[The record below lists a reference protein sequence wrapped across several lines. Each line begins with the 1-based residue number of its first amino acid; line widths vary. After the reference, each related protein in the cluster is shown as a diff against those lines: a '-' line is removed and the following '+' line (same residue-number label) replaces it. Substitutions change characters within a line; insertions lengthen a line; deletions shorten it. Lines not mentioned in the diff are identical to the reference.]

1 MFFEENWQTLTP
13 TRAGSIVQ
21 IPIASLDVSI
31 LQDRLLGPVL
41 GIGDPRT
48 DPRIDFVGG
57 IRGTGELEE
66 RVRSGRGRR
75 RVLDVPDVARRGHGD
90 RGRRRHDAAEV
101 HVVRAEAAL
110 RPLRTPILRFAMKVL
125 VADKFEESGLA
136 GLKAL
141 GCEVLYEP
149 KLEGAS
155 LGARLAETG
164 AEVLVVRS
172 TKVGAAEMESASGLA
187 LIVRAGAGVNTIDLP
202 AASARAI
209 AVSNCPGKNAI
220 AVAEL
225 AWGLI
230 LALDRRLVEQAVDLR
245 DGVWNK
251 SEYGKARGLAGRT
264 LGVIGLGAI
273 GLEVVAR
280 AKAFGMPIVAWSRS
294 LDDDR
299 AARLGVARADSIH
312 ALAAASDVV
321 TVHCAL
327 TKETKGMLDAKFFA
341 AMKPGAFF
349 VNTSRGEVVD
359 QPALEAAIAEK
370 GLRAGLDVFAKEP
383 AGGTG
388 AFEDGIVKSP
398 RGHRHAPRRR
408 LDRAGAERDRGRDRA
423 DRRGLRLDGGGPE
436 RRQPREPHA
445 GDARPVRPAPRP
457 CRRPRARVRRA
468 ARGRDQRREDGER
481 RLRGRGGRVRPHPGG
496 TGAAGGGSRGDPARL
511 RRRALDLGAA
521 ALEPFS
527 SPAAGRRPSPA

>member
-1 MFFEENWQTLTP
+1 
-13 TRAGSIVQ
+13 
-21 IPIASLDVSI
+21 
-31 LQDRLLGPVL
+31 
-41 GIGDPRT
+41 
-48 DPRIDFVGG
+48 
-57 IRGTGELEE
+57 
-66 RVRSGRGRR
+66 
-75 RVLDVPDVARRGHGD
+75 
-90 RGRRRHDAAEV
+90 
-101 HVVRAEAAL
+101 
-110 RPLRTPILRFAMKVL
+110 MKVL

-136 GLKAL
+136 GLEAL

-164 AEVLVVRS
+164 AEALVVRS
-172 TKVGAAEMESASGLA
+172 TKVGAQEMESASGLA
-187 LIVRAGAGVNTIDLP
+187 LIVRAGAGVNTIDLN

-230 LALDRRLVEQAVDLR
+230 LALDRRIVEQGVDLR
-245 DGVWNK
+245 DGKWNK

-264 LGVIGLGAI
+264 LGVIGIGAI
-273 GLEVVAR
+273 GLEVVTR
-280 AKAFGMPIVAWSRS
+280 AKAFGMPVVAWSRS

-299 AARLGVARADSIH
+299 ASRLGLARADSIH
-312 ALAAASDVV
+312 ALAAASDFV

-388 AFEDGIVKSP
+388 AFEDGIALLPGVIGTHHVGASTDQAQNAIAAETVRIVAAFASTGEVP
-398 RGHRHAPRRR
+398 NAVNLASRTPATHVLSVRHR
-408 LDRAGAERDRGRDRA
+408 DRVGVLAHVFGVLRAAGINVEKTENVVFAGAEAACASIQVGQA
-423 DRRGLRLDGGGPE
+423 PQASVLEEIRRGCADVLSIS
-436 RRQPREPHA
+436 
-445 GDARPVRPAPRP
+445 VRP
-457 CRRPRARVRRA
+457 
-468 ARGRDQRREDGER
+468 
-481 RLRGRGGRVRPHPGG
+481 L
-496 TGAAGGGSRGDPARL
+496 
-511 RRRALDLGAA
+511 
-521 ALEPFS
+521 
-527 SPAAGRRPSPA
+527 